1 MRSSHSHRRVR
12 GSDAHGHLSK
22 GGISGQR
29 RAPGV
34 DGATTTMTGNQVV
47 AYNVARATL
56 AALDRPG
63 VASSDSDDA
72 GRG

>member
-1 MRSSHSHRRVR
+1 
-12 GSDAHGHLSK
+12 
-22 GGISGQR
+22 
-29 RAPGV
+29 
-34 DGATTTMTGNQVV
+34 MTGNQVV